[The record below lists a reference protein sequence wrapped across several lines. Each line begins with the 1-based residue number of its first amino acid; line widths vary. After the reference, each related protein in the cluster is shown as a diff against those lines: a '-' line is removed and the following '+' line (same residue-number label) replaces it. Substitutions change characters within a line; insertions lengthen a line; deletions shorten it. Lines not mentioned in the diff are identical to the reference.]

1 VARELPVARI
11 CTVLLAEDDDD
22 VRRSIAL
29 ILENDGF
36 AIVNAVNG
44 AEALASLKSEHP
56 DFVLLDL
63 NMPVMNGFEF
73 LKEKSDDR
81 LVASIPVI
89 AITADARQKAPAGAV
104 ALLRKPFDLDEF
116 LKLVR
121 AERTR

>member
-1 VARELPVARI
+1 V
-11 CTVLLAEDDDD
+11 AEDDDD
-22 VRRSIAL
+22 VRQSIAL

-36 AIVNAVNG
+36 AIVIAANG
-44 AEALASLKSEHP
+44 LEALDRLKSNRP

-73 LKEKSDDR
+73 LRAKSDDR
-81 LVASIPVI
+81 RVSSIPVI
-89 AITADARQKAPAGAV
+89 AITADAQLVAPAGAV

-121 AERTR
+121 AERVR